1 MSCESWYLQHIYW
14 IPTMTLKLIII
25 TCFAQQDN
33 SKHGTRRGLIK
44 LLHTEPYPLRKLLL
58 VEKPSLI
65 SFRVQYHMEEM
76 AFTKRPSQTFCLSSD
91 PM

>member
-65 SFRVQYHMEEM
+65 SFRVQYHMEGDGIYKE
-76 AFTKRPSQTFCLSSD
+76 TVPDILSFQ
-91 PM
+91 